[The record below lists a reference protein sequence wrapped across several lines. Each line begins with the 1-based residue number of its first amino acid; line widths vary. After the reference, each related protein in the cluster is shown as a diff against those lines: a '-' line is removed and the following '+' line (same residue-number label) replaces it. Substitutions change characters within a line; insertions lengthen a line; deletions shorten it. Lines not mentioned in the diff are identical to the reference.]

1 MVVIVVVVVVMV
13 VVVVVV
19 VNLVGHGFCTGWQSS
34 NSWLPT
40 SNKKVMAE
48 LARMGDAEA
57 SLLFCFDRQVR

>member
-57 SLLFCFDRQVR
+57 LFALLL